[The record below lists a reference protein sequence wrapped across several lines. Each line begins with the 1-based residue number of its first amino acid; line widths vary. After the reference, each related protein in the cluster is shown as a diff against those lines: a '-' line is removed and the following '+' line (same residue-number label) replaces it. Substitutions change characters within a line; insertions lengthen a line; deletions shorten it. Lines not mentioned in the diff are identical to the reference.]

1 MGYRVSGMSHLIAR
15 ILMAI
20 FLMPLSALVYMVL
33 FVIIE
38 NSRRGIY
45 SGDYRTQLMIG
56 FVLSGAA
63 TWLFLGGAWFLLWR
77 KSVNWTGAR
86 VGWTVGL
93 IAGATLA
100 GVLVALLINGVE
112 RTFGDFVGSVT
123 APLLWLV
130 GTLFVWRESKGERAA
145 RLSAAGKEALVCPT
159 CGYNLTGLSELRCP
173 ECGSRF
179 TIEQLIAA
187 QPGRVAAELES

>member
-1 MGYRVSGMSHLIAR
+1 MSHLIAR

-77 KSVNWTGAR
+77 KSVKWTGAR

-93 IAGATLA
+93 IAGAALA
-100 GVLVALLINGVE
+100 GVMIALLINGVE